1 MGRYSEQTAAT
12 SAAACLPCATG
23 KWSNRSGVALEAE
36 CAACV
41 AGSTTLLDGAHTLEL
56 CIRPHAGQSYSC
68 TSGMV
73 CVVDGVTGHSLQDG
87 HRLAISA
94 SDCSGAKSP
103 LAGITTSG
111 ISKAASSTGSRYVWG
126 DTMVDFIPQGGLQKL
141 CWCANVGTLVCDD
154 LNANFLLPVGELLI
168 VGPVENAFECVRGR
182 DCLGLQPF
190 RGYGLTPGDQ
200 LRLQRDSC
208 GSSTA
213 TEISPANPT
222 GQGAFQ
228 ALATAGKLVEL
239 ILSFG
244 TSDADNDFHLQID
257 ASQAGYWL
265 CWCAAA
271 NTCSDPAAHAVYAGR
286 LSILGPS
293 TNQERSCAVG
303 QACAVTGILGAGMGP
318 GDLLRILSDCG
329 RGASILGFPGG
340 GVLNSSDGS
349 NFAFLAADTTLLSVP
364 GIFRMCF
371 CRSSSI
377 ETCEASSGFI
387 ARVGLMTASG
397 PFSRA
402 TTCAL
407 GSSCSIALSGVSL
420 SAGDRLWVALG
431 TCGEAVAI
439 GDKGYAALANPLMVE
454 DSANG
459 LTVNLGILPFSALP
473 GVYQLCWCPATAD
486 CSSTASFR
494 APAGS
499 LQADCPAGS
508 FATGPQAARVCEW
521 CTRGYFCGGGQPQSA
536 TRVACSVGRN
546 TLDLGSTVSSACV
559 CDRGYRLEV
568 ASGSCLPCALGYYK
582 DVLGDLEQCSA
593 CGNGST
599 TFRTGAV
606 SNSSCIQAVQGQ
618 QLATE
623 ASVPA
628 VSFNF
633 SMSIG
638 STTDP
643 ERLRQQLIELF
654 IASLSASTRI
664 DPAAIQIAA
673 RCTEA
678 HEKPTASL

>member
-1 MGRYSEQTAAT
+1 MDCVAGEYSVGGLPGCEGCPVGRYSPQVAAT
-12 SAAACLPCATG
+12 SAAACLPCSTG
-23 KWSNRSGVALEAE
+23 TWSNRSGVASAND
-36 CAACV
+36 CVACV
-41 AGSTTLLDGAHTLEL
+41 QGSTTLSDGAHALDL

-87 HRLAISA
+87 HRLAITA
-94 SDCSGAKSP
+94 SDCGAAKSP

-126 DTMVDFIPQGGLQKL
+126 DTMVDFIPQGGIQKL
-141 CWCANVGTLVCDD
+141 CWCASVGTLACDD

-168 VGPVENAFECVRGR
+168 VGPVENTFTCVRGR

-190 RGYGLTPGDQ
+190 RGYGLTSSDH

-228 ALATAGKLVEL
+228 ALSTAQNVVEL

-244 TSDADNDFHLQID
+244 ASDANSDFHLQID

-271 NTCSDPAAHAVYAGR
+271 NSCSEPAAHAVYAGR
-286 LSILGPS
+286 LSILGPN

-303 QACAVTGILGAGMGP
+303 QACSVSGILGAGMGP

-340 GVLNSSDGS
+340 GVLNSLDGS
-349 NFAFLAADTTLLSVP
+349 NFNFQATDTTLLSVP

-371 CRSSSI
+371 CRPSSS

-407 GSSCSIALSGVSL
+407 GSPCSIQVSGVSL

-431 TCGEAVAI
+431 TCGQAVGI
-439 GDKGYAALANPLMVE
+439 GDKGYTGLQEPLLLE
-454 DSANG
+454 DGVNG
-459 LTVNLGILPFSALP
+459 LTVNLGVLPFTALP
-473 GVYQLCWCPATAD
+473 GVYQLCWCPLTAD
-486 CSSTASFR
+486 CSSTGSFR

-508 FATGPQAARVCEW
+508 FATGAAAARVCER

-546 TLDLGSTVSSACV
+546 TLDVGSA
-559 CDRGYRLEV
+559 
-568 ASGSCLPCALGYYK
+568 P
-582 DVLGDLEQCSA
+582 
-593 CGNGST
+593 
-599 TFRTGAV
+599 
-606 SNSSCIQAVQGQ
+606 
-618 QLATE
+618 
-623 ASVPA
+623 
-628 VSFNF
+628 
-633 SMSIG
+633 
-638 STTDP
+638 
-643 ERLRQQLIELF
+643 
-654 IASLSASTRI
+654 
-664 DPAAIQIAA
+664 
-673 RCTEA
+673 
-678 HEKPTASL
+678 